1 MNGRRP
7 WGTLAAL
14 TPSESPELEARVT
27 SQHPSD
33 RRLLQ
38 QALAHHQAGR
48 LDAAERLYREILA
61 RATYRCKRYEKHLAP
76 VMDKLAPHIGYF
88 GYGE

>member
-1 MNGRRP
+1 M
-7 WGTLAAL
+7 
-14 TPSESPELEARVT
+14 T

-38 QALAHHQAGR
+38 QALAQHQARR
-48 LDAAERLYREILA
+48 LVAAERRYREILA
-61 RATYRCKRYEKHLAP
+61 RATYRWKRYEKHLAP
-76 VMDKLAPHIGYF
+76 VMDKLAPHIEYF